1 MGVTINASNN
11 YISDQG
17 AIIQQYNEYSSS
29 DAVHE
34 LREINAK
41 LDCLDEIHETVTSL
55 DQALSTHEHSKA
67 KKHPWRLRKSFC
79 QRNIFTTS
87 QRRIKKTIFLKEIY
101 VIGQYILGLS
111 LLMSTLLGID

>member
-34 LREINAK
+34 LREIDAK

-67 KKHPWRLRKSFC
+67 KNTLGDCAKAFASAIFSQLASDGLKRLF
-79 QRNIFTTS
+79 F
-87 QRRIKKTIFLKEIY
+87 
-101 VIGQYILGLS
+101 
-111 LLMSTLLGID
+111 